1 MKKEMSNP
9 EGLPIPKFSTDE
21 RTNKDSYY
29 FDNNQLI
36 DELDRKIAELETF
49 KVKSVKKL
57 SLFDVVTAVGLT
69 VLIIHLILKF

>member
-1 MKKEMSNP
+1 MSTPTETRALNSENP
-9 EGLPIPKFSTDE
+9 FDKCSE
-21 RTNKDSYY
+21 Y

-49 KVKSVKKL
+49 KVKKVKKL

-69 VLIIHLILKF
+69 VLIIHLILQW

>member
-1 MKKEMSNP
+1 MSNP

-49 KVKSVKKL
+49 KVKKVKKL
-57 SLFDVVTAVGLT
+57 SLFDVVTAVGLA